1 MSNTKTREI
10 QKSEQRVAL
19 ITGSAAPRVGRVIAE
34 KLAALGY
41 QIAIHSNS
49 SRYEGE
55 RFAEELNAAGTK
67 AIAYQANL
75 KNETEC
81 RQLVQNVRSA
91 FERIDVVVNSAAI
104 WQPIPFE
111 KVTGD
116 DLNEY
121 FRINLA
127 GSFFVAQE
135 AGLIMVGQ
143 EDGGVIIN
151 IGDWSPVRPYVDYAA
166 YFLSK
171 GSIPTMTRS
180 LAVELATRNPNIRV
194 NAVLPGPVVIPKNI
208 DTQKRNEIINAT
220 LLKRE
225 GSPENVADAC
235 ICLIENDFITGVTL
249 PVDGGRSIYSPYNP
263 V

>member
-194 NAVLPGPVVIPKNI
+194 NAVLPGPVMIPKNI